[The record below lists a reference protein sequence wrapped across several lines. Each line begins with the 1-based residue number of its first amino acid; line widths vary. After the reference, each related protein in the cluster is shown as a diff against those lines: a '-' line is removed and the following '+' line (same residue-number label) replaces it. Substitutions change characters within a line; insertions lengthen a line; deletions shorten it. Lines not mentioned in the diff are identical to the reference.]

1 MVLVWHLPCLDGKKG
16 VLDFSHQ
23 AYFMRMAEKISMEK
37 QEEISCKQ
45 HMNETWWLFQCYNM
59 PRCKIVKLM
68 AKTPKAV
75 LISFGVFFLH
85 CLGFVIYFFSL
96 CVHSIQ
102 KENVCF
108 LLQLKNA
115 CLRYKHCVLLTLFN
129 EKNGTYIERE
139 CSYQHIASSDILK
152 QITKLKLN

>member
-1 MVLVWHLPCLDGKKG
+1 MWNASVIWCWFDICHVWTEKKEYSIF
-16 VLDFSHQ
+16 LIKRILCEWQRKF
-23 AYFMRMAEKISMEK
+23 RSMEK

-129 EKNGTYIERE
+129 EKNGTYI
-139 CSYQHIASSDILK
+139 
-152 QITKLKLN
+152 